1 MARGKAMVR
10 SLVQFSKRL
19 VVRVVAIAAVLGVA
33 QYVLSANSRKQHVLL
48 REKVVDM
55 KKKSD
60 ELASKNEQLRLQIQ
74 AIQHDERYLEQVAR
88 QELGMVRADEVVY
101 TFIN

>member
-1 MARGKAMVR
+1 MARGKAI
-10 SLVQFSKRL
+10 VQSVVAFSKRL

-33 QYVLSANSRKQHVLL
+33 QYVLSADSRKQHVLL
-48 REKVVDM
+48 REKVLEM
-55 KKKSD
+55 RQKSD
-60 ELASKNEQLRLQIQ
+60 ELAARNEQLRLQVQ

-101 TFIN
+101 TFVN